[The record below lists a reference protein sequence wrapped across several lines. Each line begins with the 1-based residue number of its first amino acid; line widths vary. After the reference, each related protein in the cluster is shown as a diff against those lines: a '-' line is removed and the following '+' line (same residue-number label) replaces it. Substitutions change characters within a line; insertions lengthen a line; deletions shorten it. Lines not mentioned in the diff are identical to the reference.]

1 MKKIVKLLFVLCLAV
16 IVLPICVSKT
26 VYATGEENPR
36 VVVDNFKISKDEII
50 PGEDFDLTL
59 EIRNTS
65 QFYDVYSVIVS
76 VYDKTDTLSPVYGK
90 SAQTYI
96 DRVYAR
102 NSTTITIPMHA
113 EDTIDKNKIPLEIT
127 ITYNDNYY
135 IEKQTNVTGIYIPVR
150 EEGDLNVTLCTVPSE
165 ANLGTKAR
173 IAVTYENL
181 GSRQINNIQMKTVT
195 TDPENPIITKLY
207 SLSGGSSN
215 TAEVY
220 VTCNETGT
228 MPVKISFTYEEENGN
243 SYESEALSYKINV
256 NEMDEEPLNS
266 DVHVIGGGV
275 SIYTFIL
282 LALIVLIAIIMLIV
296 VKKRR
301 R

>member
-1 MKKIVKLLFVLCLAV
+1 MKKLVKVLGMLCLAV
-16 IVLPICVSKT
+16 VFLPMCMSKT
-26 VYATGEENPR
+26 VHATGEENPR
-36 VVVDNFKISKDEII
+36 VVVDNFKISRDEIV

-65 QFYDVYSVIVS
+65 EFYDVYSVIVS

-113 EDTIDKNKIPLEIT
+113 EDTIDKKRLPLDIT

-135 IEKQTNVTGIYIPVR
+135 IEKQKNETSIYNPVR
-150 EEGDLNVTLCTVPSE
+150 EEGDLNVTLCTVPNE

-181 GSRQINNIQMKTVT
+181 GSRQLNNIQMKTVT
-195 TDPENPIITKLY
+195 TDPENPVVTKLY
-207 SLSGGSSN
+207 SLSGGSCN

-220 VTCNETGT
+220 VTCDEAGS

-243 SYESEALSYKINV
+243 SYESEALSYRINV
-256 NEMDEEPLNS
+256 NETDGESLNS
-266 DVHVIGGGV
+266 DIHVIGGGV
-275 SIYTFIL
+275 SIYTFVL
-282 LALIVLIAIIMLIV
+282 LALIILIAIIMLII